1 MGRDAS
7 YFDSQVLS
15 FKAIGGFP
23 MEIKTKL
30 TGILLKMGA
39 YGAKGLTPIN
49 FKTMYYEVSLWYM
62 NAFKKF

>member
-1 MGRDAS
+1 MKLCK
-7 YFDSQVLS
+7 YLVVEFTLS
-15 FKAIGGFP
+15 CTIVAVN
-23 MEIKTKL
+23 L